1 MVFPYGVGKILA
13 IGTTLLQCIQISRTL
28 ENFSLFKLSISS
40 FLTTFSHFHT
50 HTLTNPSSY
59 NLQVKTTQPR
69 RYLVRP
75 NQGVVSPGG
84 TETVSILLVERDK
97 QILLHSYDRLG
108 QSALDHSKDKFLV
121 QSCTVDGSFAARYAA
136 EKARAGG
143 GSSDGKVSALSKAM
157 TDELTSMW
165 NSASSSGQPIFNK
178 KLHVRHVVEGGSSVG
193 AGAAAAAAAPAPA
206 ASATSAAS
214 PSLSASDKT
223 VSPETMS
230 PQQML
235 AEITSL
241 RRKYD
246 ELVSFSVNLT
256 AERDILN
263 NTLEQTKRDLNRE
276 MSARAALENAGAGG
290 GGRGGKA
297 AAGSGKK
304 GGVSMVLVLMIAMAA
319 ALGGI
324 KLANS
329 GAADFLESVP
339 VLGSALDFGEDDA
352 SSGAVAKEEL

>member
-1 MVFPYGVGKILA
+1 MDIGMACSYGMSKILR
-13 IGTTLLQCIQISRTL
+13 IGMG
-28 ENFSLFKLSISS
+28 
-40 FLTTFSHFHT
+40 
-50 HTLTNPSSY
+50 LTNSNYVHTWTKKKCIYMNISHKPAAVVSQLLLP
-59 NLQVKTTQPR
+59 LQVKTTQPR

-143 GSSDGKVSALSKAM
+143 GGSDGKVSALSKAM

-178 KLHVRHVVEGGSSVG
+178 KLHVRHVVEGGSSAN
-193 AGAAAAAAAPAPA
+193 AGAAAAPAPA
-206 ASATSAAS
+206 ASAASAAS

-304 GGVSMVLVLMIAMAA
+304 GGVSMVLVLMIAVSA

-352 SSGAVAKEEL
+352 TSSAVAKEEL

>member
-1 MVFPYGVGKILA
+1 M
-13 IGTTLLQCIQISRTL
+13 
-28 ENFSLFKLSISS
+28 
-40 FLTTFSHFHT
+40 
-50 HTLTNPSSY
+50 
-59 NLQVKTTQPR
+59 
-69 RYLVRP
+69 
-75 NQGVVSPGG
+75 
-84 TETVSILLVERDK
+84 SILLVERDK

-143 GSSDGKVSALSKAM
+143 SSSDGKVSALSKAM

-178 KLHVRHVVEGGSSVG
+178 KLHVRHVVEGGSS
-193 AGAAAAAAAPAPA
+193 ASAAAGAAAAPAPA
-206 ASATSAAS
+206 ASAASATS

-290 GGRGGKA
+290 GGGGRGGKA

-339 VLGSALDFGEDDA
+339 VLGSALDFGEDGP